1 MASGDGISILAN
13 DLKADRPMRVAHI
26 AAGAAGMY
34 CGSCIHDNTLAAA
47 LKRKGVDIALI
58 PTYTPL
64 RTDEPDASIDRVFYG
79 GINVYLQQKS
89 KLFRHAPDFVD
100 RLLNGRVLLKSLS
113 WFSGSTRAEDLGALT
128 VSMLKGE
135 LGAQKKELGKLVRW
149 LRDDLRPDLVHLSNS
164 MFLGMAREMKRELGV
179 PVVCSVQ
186 GEDIF
191 VEALTEPYRNEAL
204 ELLRDRARDVDAFVA
219 TCDWYAD
226 FMAAYLGAPRDRIHV
241 VRLGI
246 SLDGHGSCERTLP
259 ETPFTIGY
267 MARIAPE
274 KGLHLLADAFRRLAG
289 EVGKENVRLLAAG
302 YLGGRDRTYFREVA
316 AQLDVHGLSDVFEY
330 RGEVN
335 REQKIEFLNSIHVLS
350 VPAPYREPKGLFVLE
365 ALANGTPVV
374 QPRHG
379 AFPELVERTGGGILV
394 DPDSPAAL
402 TAGLS
407 HMMRNRETRKAL
419 GRAGRAAVRRA
430 FSDECTADATL
441 GVYRQFVAG

>member
-1 MASGDGISILAN
+1 
-13 DLKADRPMRVAHI
+13 MRVAHI

-34 CGSCIHDNTLAAA
+34 CGSCIHDNSLAAA
-47 LKRKGVDIALI
+47 LKRMGVNIALI

-64 RTDEPDASIDRVFYG
+64 RTDEPDSSIDRVFYG

-89 KLFRHAPDFVD
+89 KLFRRAPEFVD
-100 RLLNGRVLLKSLS
+100 RLMNGRVLLKSLS
-113 WFSGSTRAEDLGALT
+113 WFSGSTRAEGLGALT
-128 VSMLKGE
+128 VSILKGE
-135 LGAQKKELGKLVRW
+135 QGAQKKELRKLVRW
-149 LRDDLRPDLVHLSNS
+149 LREELRPDLVHLSNS
-164 MFLGMAREMKRELGV
+164 MFLGMVREMKRELGV
-179 PVVCSVQ
+179 PVLCSVQ

-191 VEALTEPYRNEAL
+191 LDGLTEPYRNEAVG
-204 ELLRDRARDVDAFVA
+204 LLRARARDVDAFVA

-226 FMAAYLGAPRDRIHV
+226 YMAAYLDAPRDRIHV

-246 SLDGHGSCERTLP
+246 RLDGHGSVEGVLP

-302 YLGGRDRTYFREVA
+302 YLGARDRSYFRDVVSR
-316 AQLDVHGLSDVFEY
+316 LDVHGLSDVFEY

-335 REQKIEFLNSIHVLS
+335 RKQKIEFLNSIHVLS
-350 VPAPYREPKGLFVLE
+350 VPTPYREPKGLFVLE

-379 AFPELVERTGGGILV
+379 AFPELIERTGGGILV

-402 TAGLS
+402 AEGLS
-407 HMMRNRETRKAL
+407 HMMRDRETREAM
-419 GRAGRAAVRRA
+419 GRVGRAAVHRR
-430 FSDECTADATL
+430 FSDACTAGAML
-441 GVYRQFVAG
+441 EVYRQFVAD